1 MSAANVV
8 MAARAAGIQTSASKG
23 DDLLYESASSA
34 TVTGRAGTAVA
45 EHKPAIRVVA
55 SADAK
60 TAGRRRTGMP
70 SSMSAPASPSSMVG
84 CSRQLADAQAF
95 SCCVSEWLNRNP
107 VSSSPEQCLGCAG
120 DEQPHNRLLPFD
132 VENPG
137 YAWLHPAC
145 WSQWLKKRRAQAGA
159 ALRNMGIRCRSTP
172 PEFCWQKKR
181 PALMR
186 HLENE
191 RH

>member
-1 MSAANVV
+1 MIAANVV
-8 MAARAAGIQTSASKG
+8 MAARAAGMQIGVKG
-23 DDLLYESASSA
+23 NDLLLKAPAAPSPTMLELLS
-34 TVTGRAGTAVA
+34 RN
-45 EHKPAIRVVA
+45 KPAILFWLRPT
-55 SADAK
+55 DDGW
-60 TAGRRRTGMP
+60 TAEEWHTFFHERSGIAEFDG
-70 SSMSAPASPSSMVG
+70 G
-84 CSRQLADAQAF
+84 LSRQLADAQAF

-120 DEQPHNRLLPFD
+120 DEQPHNPLLPFD

-145 WSQWLKKRRAQAGA
+145 WSQWLKNRRAQAGA

-181 PALMR
+181 PA
-186 HLENE
+186 
-191 RH
+191 